1 MPEALVLAIVGAE
14 CTGKT
19 ALSVAL
25 ARRLGDELGCRV
37 ACVGEHLRDWCD
49 ERGRTPQAHEQ
60 AAIMAAQHQRIRA
73 AVARHDIVVCDT
85 TALMTAVYSLQVFGD
100 PSLLDTAA
108 RLHRDVAAVTL
119 LTALDLPWVADGIQR
134 DGPQVQQPVDQALR
148 SAMHTG
154 GIAFAVISGQ
164 GDQRLA
170 QAMAAL
176 VPLMRGLHGGTATA
190 SATTTTTTTAAGASN
205 RSGLFTRLDAAEAGA
220 LWACECCLPD
230 EERALRRLRQ
240 EAQASQAAQPLP
252 Q

>member
-25 ARRLGDELGCRV
+25 ARRLGDELGRRV

-73 AVARHDIVVCDT
+73 AAAGHDIVVCDT

-100 PSLLDTAA
+100 ASLMDAA
-108 RLHRDVAAVTL
+108 AALHREDATCTL
-119 LTALDLPWVADGIQR
+119 LTALDLPWVADGLQR
-134 DGPQVQQPVDQALR
+134 DGAHVQAPVDSSLR
-148 SAMHTG
+148 GLMLDQ
-154 GIAFAVISGQ
+154 GIAFEVIAGQ
-164 GDQRLA
+164 GELRLA

-176 VPLMRGLHGGTATA
+176 APKLRALRDLR
-190 SATTTTTTTAAGASN
+190 SKFSEQAGKA
-205 RSGLFTRLDAAEAGA
+205 GLFTRLDAVEAGA

-240 EAQASQAAQPLP
+240 AAQASQPLP